1 MEKNPATDATVPK
14 HKKQKREIWTAEML
28 MQALDANVFCKSVFD
43 DKYRFNGINRFYF
56 GGIKMNI
63 SLLEPIGISQAM
75 IEDFSKGLKGAGHSF
90 TYYDTITGLILVLIL
105 RMKASFWLWLTLMR

>member
-43 DKYRFNGINRFYF
+43 DKYRFNGINY
-56 GGIKMNI
+56 
-63 SLLEPIGISQAM
+63 L
-75 IEDFSKGLKGAGHSF
+75 H
-90 TYYDTITGLILVLIL
+90 
-105 RMKASFWLWLTLMR
+105 